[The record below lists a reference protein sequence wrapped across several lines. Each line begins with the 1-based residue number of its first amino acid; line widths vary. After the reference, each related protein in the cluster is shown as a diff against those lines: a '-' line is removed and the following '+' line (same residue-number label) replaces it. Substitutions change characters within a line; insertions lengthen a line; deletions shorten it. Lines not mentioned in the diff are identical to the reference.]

1 MDCLDTADTRTGPHP
16 RYRTI
21 LPDVEFWKGMIPCQA
36 ACPVHTDAGRYVQ
49 LIGDGQ
55 FEPAYLTARSPNP
68 FASICGRVCAA
79 PCEDRCR
86 RGVID
91 APVAIRAL
99 KRFICE
105 QYGPESSSPET
116 QRKLVAG
123 SVTEGNRN
131 PWDVPLL
138 ELSRHG
144 VGRGQK
150 VAVVGAGP
158 AGLGC
163 AHDLAVMGYRPTVF
177 EASSIAGGMMFH
189 GIPEFRLARSVLE
202 KEIQSILALGVEL
215 KLNTP
220 LTSQFGLR
228 QLREQGFLAVFLS
241 VGTQGGRDL
250 PIDGSQLDGVIKAI
264 EFLINV
270 NRGYRVTLGKRVV
283 VIGGG
288 FVAFDAARMALRT
301 GQEHPDPASG
311 QAMVAA
317 LDAAR
322 AAVRAGVQD
331 IRMISLE
338 SFEEMPALRSA
349 QGREEFEHAREEGI
363 LFQPQRGPRRILGEN
378 GRVCGIELIGVKR
391 TYDESGRFAPVYD
404 PEVTERVEADTV
416 ILAIGQKAD
425 LSFLT
430 SDDSIE
436 LTPQGTIKI
445 DRQTLATSARGVF
458 AGGDVAFGP
467 RNLIDAVA
475 NGKQAALSIDAFLRG
490 TPPAPEIRFSFS
502 KFRTRTYQM
511 AENYEKRARLSPPS
525 IPLDR
530 RTGVSEVEA
539 EYSLSQAQG
548 QAERCL
554 YCHIQ
559 TIYDPEKCVLCN
571 RCVDICPEHCLKL
584 VPYEELGLVSGEDST
599 LREFYG
605 VSEDARTLSAMIKD
619 DEACIRCGLCAI
631 RCPTDAMT
639 MEVMTYE
646 DAEPVG
652 AVQSSASRAAGREQS
667 EPAIVSR

>member
-1 MDCLDTADTRTGPHP
+1 MASHVMNGRADTQTNAPDRG
-16 RYRTI
+16 RYQTR
-21 LPDVEFWKGMIPCQA
+21 LPDIEFWKGMIPCQA

-49 LIGDGQ
+49 LIGEGK
-55 FEPAYLTARSPNP
+55 FEDAYLTARSPNP
-68 FASICGRVCAA
+68 FASVCGRVCAA
-79 PCEDRCR
+79 PCEDHCR

-99 KRFICE
+99 KRFVCE
-105 QYGPESSSPET
+105 QYGAESALPDT
-116 QRKLVAG
+116 QKKLLAG
-123 SVTEGNRN
+123 EVTAGNLT

-138 ELSRHG
+138 ELSRKN
-144 VGRGQK
+144 VGREQK

-158 AGLGC
+158 ASLAC
-163 AHDLAVMGYRPTVF
+163 AHDLAIMGYRPTVF
-177 EASSIAGGMMFH
+177 EASSLAGGMMLH
-189 GIPEFRLARSVLE
+189 GIPEFRLARSVLARE
-202 KEIQSILALGVEL
+202 VRSIVDLGAEL
-215 KLNTP
+215 RLNTP
-220 LTSQFGLR
+220 LTPQFGLK
-228 QLREQGFLAVFLS
+228 QLRELGFQAVFLG

-250 PIDGSQLDGVIKAI
+250 PIEGSNLDGVIKAI
-264 EFLINV
+264 EFLINL

-288 FVAFDAARMALRT
+288 FVAFDAARMALRA
-301 GQEHPDPASG
+301 GQESNTDQALSEG
-311 QAMVAA
+311 AMVTA

-322 AAVRAGVQD
+322 AAVRAGVRD
-331 IRMISLE
+331 VRMVSLE

-363 LFQPQRGPRRILGEN
+363 VFQPQRGPRRFLGQD
-378 GRVCGIELIGVKR
+378 GAVRAIELIGVTR
-391 TYDESGRFAPVYD
+391 TYDENGRFAPVYD
-404 PEVTERVEADTV
+404 PSIAESIEADTV

-430 SDDSIE
+430 AGDGVE
-436 LTPQGTIKI
+436 LTRQGTVKI
-445 DRQTLATSARGVF
+445 DRQTLATTAPGVF

-475 NGKQAALSIDAFLRG
+475 NGKQAALSIDAYLRG
-490 TPPAPEIRFSFS
+490 GSTAPAIRFSFS
-502 KFRTRTYQM
+502 KLPTRTYQM
-511 AENYEKRARLSPPS
+511 AEDYEKFQREAAPS
-525 IPLDR
+525 VPLER
-530 RTGVSEVEA
+530 RTGISEVETNYSEVEA
-539 EYSLSQAQG
+539 RQ

-584 VPYEELGLVSGEDST
+584 IPYDELKLDAVEEPA
-599 LREFYG
+599 LRDFYG
-605 VSEDARTLSAMIKD
+605 VSDDSGVLSAMIKD

-646 DAEPVG
+646 EAEPAG
-652 AVQSSASRAAGREQS
+652 ASRSTAS
-667 EPAIVSR
+667 